1 MDRLMVVRV
10 SIELQPVECDA
21 LRADRDLGQVRTDLS
36 VEAIAV
42 HAEVGRSVAEPKE
55 ACRISHE
62 ERGSALPGAES
73 MGNSVSLRWYFAP
86 FFGHSKRPPAR
97 PA

>member
-21 LRADRDLGQVRTDLS
+21 LRADRDLGQVRADLG

-42 HAEVGRSVAEPKE
+42 HAEVGRGVAEAEE
-55 ACRISHE
+55 ARGRGGRARMMCRVSHE
-62 ERGSALPGAES
+62 EEIPRCRMES
-73 MGNSVSLRWYFAP
+73 R
-86 FFGHSKRPPAR
+86 
-97 PA
+97 